1 MNYRGHVKDGL
12 VVLDTPGLLPEG
24 AEVRIEVLSSEK
36 EGPLL
41 DEKGETL
48 GDKLMKFAG
57 RAVGLLSSEK
67 EGPLLDEKGET
78 LGDKLMKFAGRAVGL
93 PEDAAV
99 NHDHYLYGTRCRI
112 FDF

>member
-1 MNYRGHVKDGL
+1 MSYRGHVKDGL

-24 AEVRIEVLSSEK
+24 AEVRIEV
-36 EGPLL
+36 
-41 DEKGETL
+41 
-48 GDKLMKFAG
+48 
-57 RAVGLLSSEK
+57 VSSEK

>member
-57 RAVGLLSSEK
+57 RAVGL
-67 EGPLLDEKGET
+67 
-78 LGDKLMKFAGRAVGL
+78 

-99 NHDHYLYGTRCRI
+99 NHDHYLYGTPKR
-112 FDF
+112 

>member
-24 AEVRIEVLSSEK
+24 AEVRIEV
-36 EGPLL
+36 
-41 DEKGETL
+41 
-48 GDKLMKFAG
+48 
-57 RAVGLLSSEK
+57 VSSEK